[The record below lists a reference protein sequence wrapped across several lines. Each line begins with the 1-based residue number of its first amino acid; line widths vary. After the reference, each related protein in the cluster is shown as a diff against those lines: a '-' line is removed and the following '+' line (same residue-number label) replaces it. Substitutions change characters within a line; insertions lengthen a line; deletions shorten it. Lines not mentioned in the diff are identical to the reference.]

1 MAVKEYEEIPPDL
14 LSEPSGIELPP
25 PIATAAQTL
34 PFWELPWDDFEKFC
48 LRLARLGGPYGRS
61 RRYGDPGQ
69 AQYGIDFYT
78 TLPTGR
84 YVTYQCKRKQA
95 ATKSD
100 IKAAVSEFLKHKRW
114 SDVSDKFVLCTS
126 ARAVRTELGDAIEAQ
141 AKRLAKRTPAIEFE
155 VWDAEELS
163 ILLKEHE
170 ELTRD
175 FFGPVWTAAFFG
187 KAFDPDQFV
196 DDIAEKVVQRMQART
211 QFFTHDWASE
221 RLRDLLEAL
230 RNEEPG
236 TFGSF
241 NDLFGSPPDTELV
254 RAAIKAPPAWLQSAP
269 ARVWD
274 VLARLAESRGEW
286 TAASIAWERLSE
298 RQATEAA
305 RAGSLVSAAI
315 AATMGGESERH
326 DEVIKR
332 AEEIDARHPRLVLAQ
347 LSEDTPPAEV
357 LAIVRDLHSDDLDDQ
372 VQILARR
379 ALAELLTPDVEAA
392 RSSTEEVAGL
402 LPDSIL
408 AATLSIS
415 VTVQEGRLA
424 IMGHS
429 PLDRRALEAAA
440 SDAGATRDRLIEQ
453 KRWSES
459 TRLLMLKAD
468 IFALLGDRPK
478 AAKVLREARD
488 DEQKTTEQKVVLASS
503 AAERAL
509 NWELAAYFLRDAEE
523 TATTARLRMEISEA
537 IGTPAEREKALK
549 DLEGIVDEGGPEAEH
564 AAFVRLAATLGAA
577 PTPWSEKAATYL
589 RENGHERAAAQAEA
603 FYRQRESGYEAG
615 VAVLAPY
622 GDAPWALASRLRL
635 ALSPKAPPEAAV
647 EAAER
652 LLTIVPSHANRIE
665 AAQAYGRAKDFTKA
679 KQELTRVARD
689 VSAPDP
695 ARADACEKLMHVAG
709 NELDD
714 WDFTAEIYDL
724 WMKVSPADSRA
735 PQWAPRIANR
745 RTRKS

>member
-1 MAVKEYEEIPPDL
+1 MAVEEDQELPPEL
-14 LSEPSGIELPP
+14 LTEPSGVQLSPP
-25 PIATAAQTL
+25 VATAAQTL
-34 PFWELPWDDFEKFC
+34 PIWELSWEDFEKLC
-48 LRLARLGGPYGRS
+48 LRLARLGGPFGRS

-78 TLPTGR
+78 TLPSGR
-84 YVTYQCKRKQA
+84 YVTYQCKRKQT
-95 ATKSD
+95 ATTSG
-100 IKAAVSEFLKHKRW
+100 IKAAVDEFLKHKRW

-126 ARAVRTELGDAIEAQ
+126 ARAVRSELGDAIEAQ
-141 AKRLAKRTPAIEFE
+141 SKRLSKRTPAIEFE

-163 ILLKEHE
+163 VLLKDHE
-170 ELTRD
+170 KLTRD

-187 KAFDPDQFV
+187 KTLASDQWV
-196 DDIAEKVVQRMQART
+196 DDIAENVVQRMQTRT

-230 RNEEPG
+230 RSEEPE
-236 TFGSF
+236 TFGRF
-241 NDLFGSPPDTELV
+241 NDLLGSPPDTDLV
-254 RAAIKAPPAWLQSAP
+254 RAAINAPPAWLQSAP

-286 TAASIAWERLSE
+286 PAASIAWERLSE
-298 RQATEAA
+298 RQATEAS

-315 AATMGGESERH
+315 AANMGDEADRH
-326 DEVIKR
+326 DEVIRR
-332 AEEIDARHPRLVLAQ
+332 AEEIDAQHPRLLLAQ
-347 LSEDTPPAEV
+347 LPEDTPPAEV
-357 LAIVRDLHSDDLDDQ
+357 LAIVRDLHGDDLDDK

-379 ALAELLTPDVEAA
+379 AMAELLTPDVEAA
-392 RSSTEEVAGL
+392 RASTEEVASL
-402 LPDSIL
+402 LPASIL
-408 AATLSIS
+408 AASLSVS

-424 IMGHS
+424 TMGHT

-440 SDAGATRDRLIEQ
+440 GDAGATRERLIEQ

-468 IFALLGDRPK
+468 IFALLGDRTK
-478 AAKVLREARD
+478 AAKILREARD
-488 DEQKTTEQKVVLASS
+488 EEQKTTEQKVVLASS

-509 NWELAAYFLRDAEE
+509 NWELAAHFLRDAEE
-523 TATTARLRMEISEA
+523 TATTTRLRMEISEA
-537 IGTPAEREKALK
+537 IGTPAEREKALG
-549 DLEGIVDEGGPEAEH
+549 DLDGIVDEGGPEAEH
-564 AAFVRLAATLGAA
+564 AAFVRLAATLGAT

-589 RENGHERAAAQAEA
+589 RENGHERAAVQAEA
-603 FYRQRESGYEAG
+603 FYLQRESGYDAG

-635 ALSPKAPPEAAV
+635 ALSPNAPPEAAV

-652 LLTIVPSHANRIE
+652 LLMIAPSHANRVE
-665 AAQAYGRAKDFTKA
+665 AAQAYGRAKDFTRA
-679 KQELTRVARD
+679 QQELTRVARD
-689 VSAPDP
+689 VSAPDA

-709 NELDD
+709 NELND
-714 WDFTAEIYDL
+714 WDFAAEIYDL
-724 WMKVSPADSRA
+724 WMKISPADSRA

-745 RTRKS
+745 RTRDS